1 MIRWPVHIQGFVRQ
15 IRCGYF
21 LDFYDPAQPP
31 IQELLD
37 RCARLI
43 AAARKAGI
51 PVFYTAQ
58 PGGQAPEDR
67 ALLNDF
73 WGDGI
78 PDRPESTRVVDA
90 GAPQP
95 GDTVPTKWRY
105 SAFKRSDLEAR
116 LRGTGRDQLLI
127 CGVYAHIGCLMTAAE
142 AFMLDIQPFLIGD
155 ALADFSREDHEQA
168 LRYAAGRCARVCGTN
183 DALRAA
189 EPVRPLPR
197 KHPDSRGRAGGRPG
211 GGLHG
216 PRRCDRPRPP
226 RPSGKL
232 RRRDPSGPLAANR
245 RLPRAGTGPTQGA
258 GRRLGSLNSGLY
270 KKGLAN
276 IVSAFGSSELL
287 QPFVDR
293 QSFADENARSGHGVG
308 KGFPTYRM
316 LRS

>member
-1 MIRWPVHIQGFVRQ
+1 M
-15 IRCGYF
+15 
-21 LDFYDPAQPP
+21 
-31 IQELLD
+31 
-37 RCARLI
+37 
-43 AAARKAGI
+43 
-51 PVFYTAQ
+51 
-58 PGGQAPEDR
+58 
-67 ALLNDF
+67 LNDF

-90 GAPQP
+90 VAPQP

-216 PRRCDRPRPP
+216 PRRCDRPRAP

-293 QSFADENARSGHGVG
+293 QSFADENARPGHGVG